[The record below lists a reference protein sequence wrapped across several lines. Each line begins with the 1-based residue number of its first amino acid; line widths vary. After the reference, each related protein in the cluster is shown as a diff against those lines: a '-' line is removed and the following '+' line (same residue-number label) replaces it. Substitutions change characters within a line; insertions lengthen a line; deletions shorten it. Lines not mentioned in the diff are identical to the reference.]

1 MWIRALV
8 ASTHYLALALGFWSL
23 MERGRAVRA
32 LIGSKNLELDA
43 KRVFFYDN
51 FWGMAALLWI
61 GTGLLRAFGGLEK
74 GTAYY
79 ISNDLFWTKLS
90 LFAVVFLLELSPM
103 ITFIRWR
110 KAIRKKLHLSI
121 SEGHLKTLSRINTV
135 EILLVILI
143 VFIAGLMARG
153 VGL

>member
-8 ASTHYLALALGFWSL
+8 ASTHYLALALGFWSII
-23 MERGRAVRA
+23 ERGRAVRA
-32 LIGSKNLELDA
+32 LTGSNNFEIQA

-79 ISNDLFWTKLS
+79 ISNGLFWTKIS
-90 LFAVVFLLELSPM
+90 LFALVILLELFPM
-103 ITFIRWR
+103 TTFIRWR
-110 KAIRKKLHLSI
+110 IRTRKALPIAI
-121 SEGHLKTLSRINTV
+121 SEDRLKILSRINTFEV
-135 EILLVILI
+135 ILVILI
-143 VFIAGLMARG
+143 VF
-153 VGL
+153 V